1 MSQCVCVRARV
12 CTCARVYVC
21 VCVYLCVCVLTN
33 SIGHRLLG
41 SVCISKGVDRAELIH
56 CQSSMPSA
64 KIEVSLFLL

>member
-12 CTCARVYVC
+12 CTCTRVY
-21 VCVYLCVCVLTN
+21 VYLCVCVLTN